1 MNKYLNQ
8 LSVSKLNCSICGRS
22 SNNLGLSSNTE
33 LYPEWLVCNRCF
45 EIADKLAAQED
56 RWPDRRDFKKLKGME
71 KKEYERLVRECRR
84 DNRV

>member
-22 SNNLGLSSNTE
+22 SRNLGLSTNTE

-45 EIADKLAAQED
+45 EIADKLAEQED
-56 RWPDRRDFKKLKGME
+56 RWPDRRDFKKLKEMGKE
-71 KKEYERLVRECRR
+71 EYERLVRKWRKDCR
-84 DNRV
+84 